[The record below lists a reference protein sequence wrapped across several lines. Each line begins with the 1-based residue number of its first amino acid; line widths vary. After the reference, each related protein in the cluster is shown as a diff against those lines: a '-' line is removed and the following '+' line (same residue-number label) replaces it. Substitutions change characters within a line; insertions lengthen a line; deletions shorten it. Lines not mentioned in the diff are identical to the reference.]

1 MTVNIKI
8 HIVSIVIQSSNTVPA
23 NFFGDLGYAMALA
36 AAENHE
42 NIVAETLGVSQSKW
56 RLTRLEGEEGF
67 PLCSSVKSFK
77 DFKRFR
83 KTIESVANSSNFDRK
98 SSVFLQKEM
107 KKLNFNPLI
116 NYCKGIGI
124 GCSQGVAGFSN
135 HFSSRLGYE
144 VSITYTE
151 DKKVLVSIGMVINRT
166 AANIWKKVIKSV
178 LDVEEE
184 NILFKNINAE
194 GVDDFGPNT
203 MSRKLGIVPQLLLQA
218 CEDIKRKMEFS
229 RLPLTV
235 TTQSEVLLS
244 DPFYTSTFFGSM
256 VIEIHLD
263 TISLL
268 PVIDRVWASLSF
280 GRILSKDLLED
291 TIRRS
296 ISATISELCPVSSG
310 DFELKLELL
319 ENPELPITSGTSAI
333 KAITASALTNAIS
346 QAVGHRIK
354 EIPITEEDFFN
365 MTRKKYAG
373 GSK

>member
-1 MTVNIKI
+1 
-8 HIVSIVIQSSNTVPA
+8 
-23 NFFGDLGYAMALA
+23 
-36 AAENHE
+36 
-42 NIVAETLGVSQSKW
+42 
-56 RLTRLEGEEGF
+56 
-67 PLCSSVKSFK
+67 
-77 DFKRFR
+77 
-83 KTIESVANSSNFDRK
+83 
-98 SSVFLQKEM
+98 
-107 KKLNFNPLI
+107 
-116 NYCKGIGI
+116 
-124 GCSQGVAGFSN
+124 
-135 HFSSRLGYE
+135 
-144 VSITYTE
+144 
-151 DKKVLVSIGMVINRT
+151 
-166 AANIWKKVIKSV
+166 
-178 LDVEEE
+178 
-184 NILFKNINAE
+184 
-194 GVDDFGPNT
+194 
-203 MSRKLGIVPQLLLQA
+203 
-218 CEDIKRKMEFS
+218 MEFS

-346 QAVGHRIK
+346 QAVGHSIK